1 MDFISSQNMV
11 KFHPQNILNESPSIE
26 IHGWY
31 FLYITLYSMD
41 EEVNTS
47 WNIMKINPIV
57 SS

>member
-1 MDFISSQNMV
+1 
-11 KFHPQNILNESPSIE
+11 
-26 IHGWY
+26 
-31 FLYITLYSMD
+31 LYITLYSMD